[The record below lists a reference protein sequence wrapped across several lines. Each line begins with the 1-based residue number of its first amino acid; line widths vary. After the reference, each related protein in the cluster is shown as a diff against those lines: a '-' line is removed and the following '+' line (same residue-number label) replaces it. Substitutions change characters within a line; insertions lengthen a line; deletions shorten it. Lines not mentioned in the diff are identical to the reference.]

1 MTAKLKIG
9 LVGCGTIGTRM
20 AQAIDQGKVV
30 AELSAVNDLE
40 TEKASEL
47 IEGLK
52 IQVPV
57 FMGLE
62 EIFKNVDLVV
72 EAASPDVV
80 PRIIPLAS
88 RYKIDCMIMSIGGLL
103 GAEDTINEAGNAGI
117 RIYCPSGAI
126 AGLDAVSAASVG
138 RVDSVRLT
146 TRKPPQALKSAPY
159 IIEKGIDLD
168 AIKEEKVIFEG
179 TALEAVPLFP
189 KNINVAAA
197 LSLAGVGPKRT
208 TVLIIVDPKIKRNTH
223 QIEVEGE
230 FGKLITRTEN
240 LPAPFNP
247 RTSYLAALSA
257 VACLRKIT
265 NPLKLGG

>member
-20 AQAIDQGKVV
+20 AQAIDQGMVI
-30 AELSAVNDLE
+30 AELSALNDLE
-40 TEKASEL
+40 KEKADEL
-47 IEGLK
+47 MEGLK
-52 IQVPV
+52 TQIPI
-57 FMGLE
+57 FLGLE
-62 EIFKNVDLVV
+62 EIFKNVNLVV

-80 PRIIPLAS
+80 PQIIPLAS
-88 RYKIDCMIMSIGGLL
+88 RYRIDCMIMSIGGLL
-103 GAEDTINEAGNAGI
+103 GAEYMINEAKEAGI

-126 AGLDAVSAASVG
+126 AGLDAIAAASVG
-138 RVDSVRLT
+138 RVDSVLLT
-146 TRKPPQALKSAPY
+146 TRKPPQALKAAPY
-159 IIEKGIDLD
+159 ITEKGIDLD
-168 AIKEEKVIFEG
+168 TIKEERIIFEG
-179 TALEAVPLFP
+179 PAIEAVPLFP

-208 TVLIIVDPKIKRNTH
+208 IVRIIVDPKIKRNSH

-257 VACLRKIT
+257 IACLQKIT